1 MNELHNIHCL
11 GCKTRHETVKVDEIK
26 TMLVKGSPRYQ
37 ATGICPEGKKWT
49 KILNKKERTTLAH
62 LMPVEEEKEENETPS
77 AESVKIDSESDEKQ
91 IDEKTDAPKQKIDS
105 ATEMKEI
112 EVAEKEDKTDEIL
125 ALFDDS
131 TDDLIITQNVEP
143 LQGIEESSFVV
154 EEKENEVFVEPVRDE
169 RLLEETRALR
179 NDLRELHRPAPRTE
193 SHYQQIKPT
202 QRSRPRTEYISGEQ
216 AFKIGKHYGYNE
228 ATFSHER
235 YREGLSFHFKQSK
248 INPRFFDAFTQG
260 YIEGGER
267 FLISKQETPAPVSMA
282 DEDSSMS
289 PRATAGL
296 AAVSIFGAWVA
307 SKINNR
313 R

>member
-26 TMLVKGSPRYQ
+26 MMLVKGSPRYQ

-62 LMPVEEEKEENETPS
+62 LMPVEEEKGENETPS
-77 AESVKIDSESDEKQ
+77 AKSVKIDSESDEKQ
-91 IDEKTDAPKQKIDS
+91 IDKKTDAPKQKIDS
-105 ATEMKEI
+105 AKDVREF
-112 EVAEKEDKTDEIL
+112 EVAEKEDKTDDIL

-131 TDDLIITQNVEP
+131 KDDLIITQKVEP
-143 LQGIEESSFVV
+143 SQGIDESSFVV
-154 EEKENEVFVEPVRDE
+154 EEKGKEVFVEPVRDE
-169 RLLEETRALR
+169 RLIEETHALR
-179 NDLRELHRPAPRTE
+179 NDLRELHKPSPRTE

-202 QRSRPRTEYISGEQ
+202 KRSRPQTQYISGEQ

-267 FLISKQETPAPVSMA
+267 FLISKQETPAPVSMV
-282 DEDSSMS
+282 DDSSIS
-289 PRATAGL
+289 PKATAGL

>member
-1 MNELHNIHCL
+1 MKLL
-11 GCKTRHETVKVDEIK
+11 
-26 TMLVKGSPRYQ
+26 
-37 ATGICPEGKKWT
+37 
-49 KILNKKERTTLAH
+49 
-62 LMPVEEEKEENETPS
+62 S

-105 ATEMKEI
+105 ATEMGEI

-296 AAVSIFGAWVA
+296 AAVSIFGHGSHQKSTTEGEWVMA
-307 SKINNR
+307 IR
-313 R
+313 RQGRQFLIADDGTQTEEQLEEFGTNPNLFSFRALKR